1 MLEELVA
8 RDHIMARAEALDWKD
23 AVRKA
28 GSLLAESGDIE
39 EAYIDEMI
47 RSVEELGPYMVIAKG
62 FALAHA
68 APSISVKRNSVSLIN
83 LKEGIDFG
91 SKNDPVEVVMCLAC
105 TDRESHVERIQ
116 KIALRLMKPGTIEAL
131 AASNNEEEL
140 YETINTGKEDE

>member
-83 LKEGIDFG
+83 LKEGIDFEARTIRWKSSCVWPVQTASRM
-91 SKNDPVEVVMCLAC
+91 SKEF
-105 TDRESHVERIQ
+105 RRSHY
-116 KIALRLMKPGTIEAL
+116 G
-131 AASNNEEEL
+131 
-140 YETINTGKEDE
+140 